1 MRNSEFGMRSWNWTG
16 KRCSGIPHSALRIPH
31 SRRRGVTL
39 LEVLFAVMV
48 TVIGLIGCIALIPVA
63 SAVAKRGRV
72 NDAMSVASTTCVHD
86 FDSRGMRRPALQLG
100 QTVGWVGWNESWDL
114 RSSPPKPANS
124 FQAVT
129 SMSFPYGT
137 SFCIDPRFIAVND
150 STPAIANA
158 ASVFPYGTGVGQPR
172 MFRITLYR
180 GFNDPTTGN
189 PLTMTKLQ
197 ADSQFEVNDDLT
209 YDRPESDRTLM
220 PTQTY
225 ATFPEDKPLPLDQR
239 RRTTRQND
247 GKMSWMATVVPRLDR
262 YTTSFNETYV
272 LSIVM
277 FYDRPADL
285 AVGDVLHERRLTVSG
300 ISGVTGGEVLLT
312 WPAASAL
319 PIAETSANTEAAA
332 AQLKVRS
339 NDWIML
345 SGVVSGPV
353 GAVPVFKWYRVLDT
367 EAEVTFN
374 STLGRY
380 ERYIT
385 LMGQDW
391 PLAPAATEAV
401 IVEGVVGV
409 YEKTIRLE

>member
-1 MRNSEFGMRSWNWTG
+1 M
-16 KRCSGIPHSALRIPH
+16 A
-31 SRRRGVTL
+31 
-39 LEVLFAVMV
+39 
-48 TVIGLIGCIALIPVA
+48 
-63 SAVAKRGRV
+63 
-72 NDAMSVASTTCVHD
+72 VASTTCVHD

-100 QTVGWVGWNESWDL
+100 QTGGWMGWNESWDL
-114 RSSPPKPANS
+114 RTSPPRPANS
-124 FQAVT
+124 YQPVT

-137 SFCIDPRFIAVND
+137 SFCIDPRFVATNNT
-150 STPAIANA
+150 TPAVANA

-180 GFNDPTTGN
+180 GFNDAGGN
-189 PLTMTKLQ
+189 PVIMNQLQ
-197 ADSQFEVNDDLT
+197 ADSLFIIDDDLT
-209 YDRPESDRTLM
+209 YDRPDDNTIM

-225 ATFPEDKPLPLDQR
+225 VPVPGAGATNGKRES
-239 RRTTRQND
+239 D
-247 GKMSWMATVVPRLDR
+247 GHMSWMATVVPRLDR

-285 AVGDVLHERRLTVSG
+285 ALGDLLHERRLTVSG

-312 WPAASAL
+312 WPAPSAL
-319 PIAETSANTEAAA
+319 PVTETSANTESAA

-353 GAVPVFKWYRVLDT
+353 GPVPVFKWYRVLDT

-391 PLAPAATEAV
+391 PLAPAFTEAV